1 MLVSVC
7 VRGLHQ
13 TNVDVPI
20 TSHEVIILSPSA
32 MAHSKVGELY
42 SSEGGRSVN
51 PLRARV
57 WTAACVTALCST
69 IYLFKAAVPVLSQ
82 LPKLGMKGPT
92 KGRRRHLHMSKER
105 VKKRKEL
112 PKTASMFYFL
122 CVHFNEEVGNIRSRV
137 GLKRQLTGI

>member
-57 WTAACVTALCST
+57 
-69 IYLFKAAVPVLSQ
+69 
-82 LPKLGMKGPT
+82 
-92 KGRRRHLHMSKER
+92 
-105 VKKRKEL
+105 
-112 PKTASMFYFL
+112 
-122 CVHFNEEVGNIRSRV
+122 
-137 GLKRQLTGI
+137 

>member
-1 MLVSVC
+1 MHVKKKKKKNSVLVSVC

-57 WTAACVTALCST
+57 
-69 IYLFKAAVPVLSQ
+69 
-82 LPKLGMKGPT
+82 
-92 KGRRRHLHMSKER
+92 
-105 VKKRKEL
+105 
-112 PKTASMFYFL
+112 
-122 CVHFNEEVGNIRSRV
+122 
-137 GLKRQLTGI
+137 